1 MTTPSTP
8 DTAPRHAGRPLTAP
22 ERSDLERRSLA
33 AWFKDPDSTQHQPTA
48 PVQARSASKAK
59 PGTEGES
66 LHFVVIHAGA
76 DILAVYRAR
85 PVKDYFMLR
94 RLARWP
100 RDLVRLQA

>member
-1 MTTPSTP
+1 MTAPLTP
-8 DTAPRHAGRPLTAP
+8 DTTPRHAGRPLTAP
-22 ERSDLERRSLA
+22 ERSDLERRALA
-33 AWFKDPDSTQHQPTA
+33 AWFKDPDSAQHQPTA

-59 PGTEGES
+59 PGTEGEL

>member
-1 MTTPSTP
+1 MTTSTTP
-8 DTAPRHAGRPLTAP
+8 DTTPRHAGRPLTAL
-22 ERSDLERRSLA
+22 ERSDLERRALV
-33 AWFKDPDSTQHQPTA
+33 AWFKDPDSTQHQQAA

-59 PGTEGES
+59 PGTDGEV
-66 LHFVVIHAGA
+66 LHFVVVHAGG

-100 RDLVRLQA
+100 KDLVRLKG